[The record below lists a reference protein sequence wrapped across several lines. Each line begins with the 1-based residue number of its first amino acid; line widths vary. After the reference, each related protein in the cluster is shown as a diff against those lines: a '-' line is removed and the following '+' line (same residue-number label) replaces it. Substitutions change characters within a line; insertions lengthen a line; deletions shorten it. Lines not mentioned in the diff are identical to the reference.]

1 MIIMILLIF
10 TIISITIMIRII
22 IQAPRLESRKTP
34 RLQPIPGQRGLALQ
48 GGPGVGE
55 QRPLAF

>member
-1 MIIMILLIF
+1 MIIMIIF
-10 TIISITIMIRII
+10 MIIRITIMICII

-55 QRPLAF
+55 QRPLAS